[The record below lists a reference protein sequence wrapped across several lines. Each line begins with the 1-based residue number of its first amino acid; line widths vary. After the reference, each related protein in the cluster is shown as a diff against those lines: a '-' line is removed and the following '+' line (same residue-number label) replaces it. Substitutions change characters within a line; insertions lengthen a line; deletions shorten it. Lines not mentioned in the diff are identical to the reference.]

1 MYSTDG
7 HSWMAAADMQADSLL
22 AVACV
27 VDTFVAVG
35 ENGTVLTSPDGSVW
49 TRREPPNLNDVY
61 WSVAGGEDMVVLAA
75 AEVTSAGTQR
85 QMVSLPAGA
94 LEGTGVLPLSQPF
107 KLPGNDAS
115 PHTVTVVWSDDSLTW
130 HTVDKGLHEDLAGI
144 AYGNEKFVA
153 AGRGGLIA
161 VSAEGAVWHREQVP
175 VSSDLLAV
183 VVVGDTYV
191 VVGASGPVLTSSDGS
206 RWTQR
211 QTGTR
216 SALFGVAAQSVTIL
230 ATGDNGVTL
239 ISPDAIHWSSVPTT
253 SQELLYG
260 CAAGGGTFVAV
271 GANDTMLWT
280 RDLLTSA
287 APAPLSPADGATV
300 SGATVN
306 LAWSAVPGAVT
317 YELELSAQ
325 ST

>member
-1 MYSTDG
+1 M
-7 HSWMAAADMQADSLL
+7 
-22 AVACV
+22 
-27 VDTFVAVG
+27 F
-35 ENGTVLTSPDGSVW
+35 
-49 TRREPPNLNDVY
+49 
-61 WSVAGGEDMVVLAA
+61 
-75 AEVTSAGTQR
+75 
-85 QMVSLPAGA
+85 
-94 LEGTGVLPLSQPF
+94 
-107 KLPGNDAS
+107 
-115 PHTVTVVWSDDSLTW
+115 
-130 HTVDKGLHEDLAGI
+130 
-144 AYGNEKFVA
+144 
-153 AGRGGLIA
+153 
-161 VSAEGAVWHREQVP
+161 
-175 VSSDLLAV
+175 
-183 VVVGDTYV
+183 VGDTYV
-191 VVGASGPVLTSSDGS
+191 VVGASGTVLTSSDGS
-206 RWTQR
+206 RWIQR

-216 SALFGVAAQSVTIL
+216 SALFGVAAQSGTIL

-253 SQELLYG
+253 SHELLYG

-271 GANDTMLWT
+271 GANDTMLWA

>member
-1 MYSTDG
+1 
-7 HSWMAAADMQADSLL
+7 
-22 AVACV
+22 
-27 VDTFVAVG
+27 
-35 ENGTVLTSPDGSVW
+35 
-49 TRREPPNLNDVY
+49 
-61 WSVAGGEDMVVLAA
+61 MVVLAA

-183 VVVGDTYV
+183 VFVGDTYV
-191 VVGASGPVLTSSDGS
+191 VVGASGTVLTSSDGS

-253 SQELLYG
+253 SHELLYG
-260 CAAGGGTFVAV
+260 CAAGGRNVCSRRRERHNAV
-271 GANDTMLWT
+271 DTRSVNVCGPRSTLAGRWCHSEWRNGQPCVVGRPWGSHLRTGVVRAIDVSCPRNRRLT
-280 RDLLTSA
+280 RFCSTDQTCMEPPSRCHRE
-287 APAPLSPADGATV
+287 SFR
-300 SGATVN
+300 
-306 LAWSAVPGAVT
+306 
-317 YELELSAQ
+317 LEHP
-325 ST
+325 